1 MCTDPP
7 TSISFVTI
15 ALSVTLLPRR
25 LASAAA
31 HQLNKGCFLSG
42 GRRVPAFLHTPPHTP
57 SELQSWIQAPG
68 SSTCYAIA
76 ASLASENI
84 WHKSMTP
91 LVTHPGK
98 RERPVVVHS

>member
-7 TSISFVTI
+7 TPISLVTI

-42 GRRVPAFLHTPPHTP
+42 GRRVPAFHPPTPP
-57 SELQSWIQAPG
+57 ELQSWIQAPG

-91 LVTHPGK
+91 FVTHPGK
-98 RERPVVVHS
+98 RERPVVVQI